1 MRNRQKNIDF
11 KGVKNYNEE
20 EDRGD
25 VIMAK
30 MGRPKLDDPRIN
42 KVSVR
47 FSNEEKQVLES
58 YAESHGLS
66 KAQVLKV
73 GFDLLLKLDKEQ
85 K

>member
-1 MRNRQKNIDF
+1 
-11 KGVKNYNEE
+11 
-20 EDRGD
+20 
-25 VIMAK
+25 MAK

-47 FSNEEKQVLES
+47 FSNEEKQILES